1 MRLLVPAF
9 LLLVLAALLA
19 VQNQKTPRDLLI
31 ESEIQAWRQ
40 KMDGMFREMEQDDPV
55 LESAGRKD

>member
-1 MRLLVPAF
+1 MRLLVPAL
-9 LLLVLAALLA
+9 LLLVLAALLT

-55 LESAGRKD
+55 LEAAGRND